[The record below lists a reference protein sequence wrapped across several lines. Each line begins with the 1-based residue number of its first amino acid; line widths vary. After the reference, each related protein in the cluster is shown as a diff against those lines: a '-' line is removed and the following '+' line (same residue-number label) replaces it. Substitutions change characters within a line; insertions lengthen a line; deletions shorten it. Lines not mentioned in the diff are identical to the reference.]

1 MMFCTSNSAFSER
14 EKVATNMK
22 RMAEIPQ
29 KVWTSKE
36 MYSTSSM
43 IQPNR
48 GGF

>member
-1 MMFCTSNSAFSER
+1 MMFWTRSSAFSER
-14 EKVATNMK
+14 ENVATNMK
-22 RMAEIPQ
+22 SMADIPQ

-43 IQPNR
+43 IEPNR